1 MRVVLLL
8 GRSTGGIGTH
18 VAQLAADLRRAGDQ
32 VQVVAHPETAA
43 RFAFGPTVAWW
54 PSATGPSRALVAARS
69 ALRVR
74 RLVLASDVL
83 HAHGHQGALV
93 ACLLLLARP
102 HRRRPVLVVSWHNAV
117 LARGRGAALTSLAER
132 WAVRRAD
139 LVTGASSDLV
149 RQARRL
155 GAAAA
160 ELAEVP
166 SPRVPGLA
174 HRQLD
179 GPARQAL
186 RSRLLRGLGTTQD
199 GRGDPALVLTVAR
212 IAPQKNLPLLV
223 EAAAELAAAEL
234 AAAGPVQWVVV
245 GEGDGALLEDL
256 SRRARATGAPVRFAG
271 SRSDVAD
278 WLAAADVFVLPSA
291 WEARALVVQE
301 AMAAGVPVVAG
312 AVGGLPELVDGAGIL
327 VHLDGPDAASALAG
341 AVRTLLDD
349 PALRARLGSRGRA
362 AAAAWPDGTATA
374 RRWHARYR
382 AYAGRRGR

>member
-32 VQVVAHPETAA
+32 VQVVAHPDTAA

-93 ACLLLLARP
+93 ASLLLLARP
-102 HRRRPVLVVSWHNAV
+102 HRRRPALVVSWHNAV
-117 LARGRGAALTSLAER
+117 LARGRGAAMTSLAQR
-132 WAVRRAD
+132 WVVRRAD

-149 RQARRL
+149 GQARRL

-174 HRQLD
+174 QRQLD

-186 RSRLLRGLGTTQD
+186 RLRLLRGLGSRED
-199 GRGDPALVLTVAR
+199 GQGDPALVLTVAR

-223 EAAAELAAAEL
+223 DAAAEL

-245 GEGDGALLEDL
+245 GEGDSGLLEDL

-278 WLAAADVFVLPSA
+278 WLAAADVFVLPSV

-312 AVGGLPELVDGAGIL
+312 AVGGLPELVDGAGML

-349 PALRARLGSRGRA
+349 PALRVRLGSRGRA
-362 AAAAWPDGTATA
+362 AAAAWPDGMATA

-382 AYAGRRGR
+382 AYAGRRGG